1 MNALR
6 LVPLLVLL
14 LPAIASAQPLT
25 EDPDDPVLA
34 AMVAELARAEAELGG
49 LDEPPY
55 YVALQV
61 IEVRRATI
69 HGEEGGLQG
78 YRPGRGRTIQ
88 ADVRVGS
95 PELDSTH
102 PLREATWDE
111 PPPPGREL
119 GLAEDPE
126 VLRREIWREIDARYR
141 VAQDRWQRVLA
152 DRQVLVE
159 EEASWDLAP
168 ASPEVEL
175 HPVATLDGVDLAV
188 WEDAARRASAV
199 FAGSSITHD
208 PTVSISGEAETRWF
222 VSTEGHRLRE
232 GATRFRASVRA
243 DSLADDGTV
252 LSLFEAWD
260 SARPDGLPDGDEL
273 VETVTALEVELRE
286 LRDAPEEEPY
296 QGPAILSGRAAAVFF
311 HEIFGHRV
319 EGHRLKRVDDAQTFR
334 NRVGEAILPP
344 FLSVYDDPT
353 LPALGDQDLR
363 GFYRFD
369 DEGVRAERVT
379 LVRDGVLEGF
389 LESRSPVGE
398 AGRSNAHGRRQAGH
412 DVVTRQGNLLIE
424 ASESVDAGTLR
435 ARLIEEVRA
444 AGLEHGLYIEDIEG
458 GFTFTDRDLPNAF
471 QIDVVSA
478 RRVYA
483 DGRPDEV
490 VRGLD
495 LIGTP
500 LQTFAQIVAAGP
512 EQEVFNG
519 TCGAESGW
527 VPVSAAAPALLVRQL
542 ETQRKLKAQSKPPL
556 TSPPVATD
564 LPEAATGSDLLLDAL
579 VAGADRAAA
588 ELRLEDADGPAWVT
602 VIADDRDT
610 ARVAAEFGE
619 LRRET
624 GLHKRPAR
632 VEVVVGTLE
641 LNSSRIEGGAVA
653 TLPEAVRKPVLVV
666 DDAPVALARDLWLT
680 TDESYKS
687 AVTRLALKAAARR
700 GMGGE
705 PPPPDL
711 VASEV
716 VVDLDMSPVSP
727 VDRDRLREIALT
739 ASARLTELGGT
750 LRAGQVIAGETQG
763 RLYQV
768 GTAGTRIVQPRGHAA
783 VYAYADVI
791 TEQGVRLFDRR
802 QWVARTAAD
811 LPPTEEIADAVER
824 MGHSLLWRADAT
836 AVDYYEGPVVFEGEA
851 AADLFR
857 YLLPSELRGTPPTPE
872 AGRTYQQQVRGGA
885 RLGRR
890 VLPRGWSVVDD
901 PADVPEGLAGGHR
914 YDMEGQS
921 SRAVSLV
928 EDGYVRGFVMS
939 RVPRRD
945 LAGSTGHAWG
955 DVHGSELGAR
965 LSSWTVRPGR
975 LVPSRR
981 FDREVQALRRAADQP
996 AVLVIRRMEQ
1006 GWEGDLPLPTDAV
1019 WRFPDGAEVP
1029 VLSLELQGIDRRTLR
1044 GIVAASGGMQ
1054 TFPYLAPKEVWGRAG
1069 TTSGLPMVVRAPVR
1083 VVIGD
1088 LEAAFPGTSEERP
1101 SYEMPPLGEAP
1112 PEQR

>member
-1 MNALR
+1 MNAAR
-6 LVPLLVLL
+6 LLPLLLALL
-14 LPAIASAQPLT
+14 LPSLALAEPLT

-34 AMVAELARAEAELGG
+34 AMVAELARAEAELGA
-49 LDEPPY
+49 LEEPPY
-55 YVALQV
+55 HIALQV
-61 IEVRRATI
+61 IETRRVAI

-78 YRPGRGRTIQ
+78 YRPGRMRMIQ

-102 PLREATWDE
+102 PLRDASWDE

-119 GLAEDPE
+119 GLGDDPS

-141 VAQDRWQRVLA
+141 VAQDRWQRVLS
-152 DRQVLVE
+152 DQQVLVE
-159 EEASWDLAP
+159 EEASFDLAP
-168 ASPEVEL
+168 VEPEVEL
-175 HPVATLDGVDLAV
+175 HPVATLDGVDLAA
-188 WEDAARRASAV
+188 WEDAVRRASAV

-208 PTVSISGEAETRWF
+208 PSVSLNGEAETRWF

-232 GATRFRASVRA
+232 GATRFRASVRG
-243 DSLADDGTV
+243 DSLADDGTM
-252 LSLFEAWD
+252 LTLFEAWD
-260 SARPDGLPDGDEL
+260 SARADGLPDAGALVAAVTEL
-273 VETVTALEVELRE
+273 EAELRS

-344 FLSVYDDPT
+344 ILSVYDDPT
-353 LPALGDQDLR
+353 LPALNGQDLR

-369 DEGVRAERVT
+369 DEGVRSERVV

-412 DVVTRQGNLLIE
+412 DVVTRQGNLIVE
-424 ASESVDAGTLR
+424 ASESVEPAELR
-435 ARLIEEVRA
+435 ARLIRA
-444 AGLEHGLYIEDIEG
+444 ARDAGLDHALYIDDIDG

-478 RRVYA
+478 RRVYV

-500 LQTFAQIVAAGP
+500 LQTFAWIVAAGEVP
-512 EQEVFNG
+512 EVFNG

-527 VPVSAAAPALLVRQL
+527 VPVSAVSPALLVSQV
-542 ETQRKLKAQSKPPL
+542 ETQRKLKGQSKPPL
-556 TSPPVATD
+556 VPPPVAGD
-564 LPEAATGSDLLLDAL
+564 PPPPAAPGSDSLLDAL
-579 VAGADRAAA
+579 VAGADRAAGSLTLPDA
-588 ELRLEDADGPAWVT
+588 EAPAWV
-602 VIADDRDT
+602 VVVVDDRDT

-624 GLHKRPAR
+624 GVHKRPAR
-632 VEVVVGTLE
+632 VEVVVGTPQ

-653 TLPEAVRKPVLVV
+653 TLPDALKKPVLVV
-666 DDAPVALARDLWLT
+666 DDVPVALARDLWLT
-680 TDESYKS
+680 SDESYKA

-705 PPPPDL
+705 PPPPDW
-711 VASEV
+711 SEAEP
-716 VVDLDMSPVSP
+716 VVDLDLSEVPA
-727 VDRDRLREIALT
+727 VDRERLREIALV
-739 ASARLTELGGT
+739 ASARLKGLGGI

-768 GTAGTRIVQPRGHAA
+768 DTAGTRVVQPHGHAA
-783 VYAYADVI
+783 VYAYVDLVTDA
-791 TEQGVRLFDRR
+791 GVRLFDRR
-802 QWVARTAAD
+802 QWVARTAD
-811 LPPTEEIADAVER
+811 ELPPIEEIADAVER
-824 MGHSLLWRADAT
+824 MGHTLLWRADAT

-857 YLLPSELRGTPPTPE
+857 YLLPGEVRGTPPAPE
-872 AGRTYQQQVRGGA
+872 AGRTYQQQVRGGP

-890 VLPRGWSVVDD
+890 VLPRGWTVVDD
-901 PADVPEGLAGGHR
+901 PTDVPEGLAGGHR
-914 YDMEGQS
+914 YDLEGVPA
-921 SRAVSLV
+921 RAVTLV
-928 EDGYVRGFVMS
+928 EDGYVRDFVMS

-945 LAGSTGHAWG
+945 LAGSNGHAWG
-955 DVHGSELGAR
+955 DVQGRWGAR
-965 LSSWTVRPGR
+965 LSSWTVRPDR
-975 LVPSRR
+975 LLPGRR
-981 FDREVQALRRAADQP
+981 FDREVQSLRRAADQP

-1006 GWEGDLPLPTDAV
+1006 GWEGDLPLPTEAV

-1029 VLSLELQGIDRRTLR
+1029 VLSMELQGIDRRTLR
-1044 GIVAASGGMQ
+1044 GIAAASGGVQ
-1054 TFPYLAPKEVWGRAG
+1054 TLAYLAPDEVWGRAG
-1069 TTSGLPMVVRAPVR
+1069 TTRGLPMVLRAPGR
-1083 VVIGD
+1083 VVFGE
-1088 LEAAFPGTSEERP
+1088 LEAVFPGTGEERP
-1101 SYEMPPLGEAP
+1101 CYPMPPLEA
-1112 PEQR
+1112 R